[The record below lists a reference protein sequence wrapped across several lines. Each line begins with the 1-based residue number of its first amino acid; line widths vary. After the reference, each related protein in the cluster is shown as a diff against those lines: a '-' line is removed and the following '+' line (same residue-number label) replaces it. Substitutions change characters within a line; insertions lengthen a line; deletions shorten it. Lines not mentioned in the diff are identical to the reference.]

1 MVLLACLI
9 FIFLFAERDLRQ
21 LSQDK
26 RFAYITYQD
35 LHTIREYK
43 DKTVFAIK
51 APPGTQLEVPQE
63 LKKKVCVR
71 STVVGA
77 VGREDKLQ
85 FKRKQI
91 SDTSMTISI

>member
-1 MVLLACLI
+1 MDVPQMVLLHCLT
-9 FIFLFAERDLRQ
+9 FMFLFAERDLRQ

-63 LKKKVCVR
+63 LKKKVCQSDPQLLV
-71 STVVGA
+71 
-77 VGREDKLQ
+77 LQ
-85 FKRKQI
+85 GGKIQ
-91 SDTSMTISI
+91 